1 MSLTLTDIIYR
12 LKQLDEMDIT
22 DILGLTTED
31 ICERFLD
38 VIEEK
43 ADVLEQLLKDDDDNK
58 KAVTRYGSSNQR

>member
-12 LKQLDEMDIT
+12 LKQLDELDIV
-22 DILGLTTED
+22 DILGLTAED

-43 ADVLEQLLKDDDDNK
+43 ADVLEQLLKDDDE
-58 KAVTRYGSSNQR
+58 

>member
-1 MSLTLTDIIYR
+1 
-12 LKQLDEMDIT
+12 MDVT

-43 ADVLEQLLKDDDDNK
+43 ADVLEQLLKDDENE
-58 KAVTRYGSSNQR
+58 

>member
-1 MSLTLTDIIYR
+1 MSLTLSDIIYR
-12 LKQLDEMDIT
+12 LKQLDEMDVT

-43 ADVLEQLLKDDDDNK
+43 ADVLEQLLKDDENE
-58 KAVTRYGSSNQR
+58 